1 MIQSVLAGSS
11 PVGQGTRRPLL
22 PAALRVVPN
31 GGRLSP
37 AGVHLGVSKH
47 AAFLGRLVSGTA
59 LYAWKEFTKYPAR
72 KWHIVIMSMQQE
84 LDL

>member
-1 MIQSVLAGSS
+1 MIQSVLVGSS

-22 PAALRVVPN
+22 PAALQVAPNEGQPSPVV
-31 GGRLSP
+31 
-37 AGVHLGVSKH
+37 VYLGVSKH

-59 LYAWKEFTKYPAR
+59 LYAWKEFTKYPAH
-72 KWHIVIMSMQQE
+72 KWHIVIMSIAKE